1 MTTKLIPR
9 SNAYSP
15 RSIYWTL
22 YKPEILAEK
31 LKIPLDVVDT
41 ALEETGFLKA
51 VKIRELIIKW
61 KTRLLSEQKD
71 LHFER
76 DKLQRELGKVS
87 QREKEV
93 SEMLVEI
100 RNILRIPRERTM
112 DNDKSMPSL

>member
-1 MTTKLIPR
+1 MTIKAIPR

-15 RSIYWTL
+15 RSAGWTL

-31 LKIPLDVVDT
+31 LKMPLDAVDT

-76 DKLQRELGKVS
+76 DKLQKELGKIK

-93 SEMLVEI
+93 SEMLVEV
-100 RNILRIPRERTM
+100 RNILRIPRERM
-112 DNDKSMPSL
+112 INNV